1 MSLLLWFL
9 ICVLFILVLLALLR
23 LKFYQHQLDVEAYTK
38 MQLLNKISILKQERY
53 QSKEKRAIT
62 TTYHLNLRN
71 TRQLLNHL
79 LEDFKSDEK
88 IKDFRIITTSQIA
101 PKNPLF
107 PFISEFDFIVITNV
121 GMILMNIKS
130 LKSKTF
136 YHFDSR
142 IPTTDEQ
149 DLNRIVGHYI
159 AHQYH
164 NQFQSD
170 LKTSYTFNEIISEN
184 KITYEFHEY
193 DPYQIADRATQNI
206 QEAVE
211 SFVQVPVSTIGVIY
225 CVDQRGERIDGD
237 AQPYSRIY
245 TSESET
251 DIQYAIQ
258 ALIDTSHTQ
267 LESHTMQ
274 QLVSSFENH
283 HESSKHQ

>member
-23 LKFYQHQLDVEAYTK
+23 LKFYQHKLDVEAYTK
-38 MQLLNKISILKQERY
+38 TQLLNKISILKQERY
-53 QSKEKRAIT
+53 QSKDNRAVT

-71 TRQLLNHL
+71 TRQLLNQL
-79 LEDFKSDEK
+79 LEDFKSEDK

-107 PFISEFDFIVITNV
+107 PLISEFDFIIVTNV

-136 YHFDSR
+136 YHFKGQLPAS
-142 IPTTDEQ
+142 DEH

-164 NQFQSD
+164 TQFQSD

-193 DPYQIADRATQNI
+193 DPYQIAEKSTQNI
-206 QEAVE
+206 QEVVE
-211 SFVQVPVSTIGVIY
+211 SFIQVPVSTIGVIY

-237 AQPYSRIY
+237 AQPFSNIY
-245 TSESET
+245 TTENEK
-251 DIQYAIQ
+251 DIRFAIQ
-258 ALIDTSHTQ
+258 ELVDTSHTQ
-267 LESHTMQ
+267 LESDTMQ
-274 QLVSSFENH
+274 QLVTAFENH
-283 HESSKHQ
+283 HEPKKHH

>member
-9 ICVLFILVLLALLR
+9 ICVLFILVLLAMLR
-23 LKFYQHQLDVEAYTK
+23 LKFYQHKLDVEAYTK
-38 MQLLNKISILKQERY
+38 TQLLNKISILKQERY
-53 QSKEKRAIT
+53 QSKEKHAIT

-71 TRQLLNHL
+71 TRQLLNQL

-88 IKDFRIITTSQIA
+88 IKTFRIITTSQIA

-107 PFISEFDFIVITNV
+107 PLISEFDFIIITNV

-136 YHFDSR
+136 YHFEGHLPS
-142 IPTTDEQ
+142 PDEG
-149 DLNRIVGHYI
+149 DLNHIVGHYI

-164 NQFQSD
+164 DQFQSH

-193 DPYQIADRATQNI
+193 DPYQIAEKATQNI

-211 SFVQVPVSTIGVIY
+211 SFIQVPVSTIGVIY

-237 AQPYSRIY
+237 AQPFSRIY
-245 TSESET
+245 TTENEK
-251 DIQYAIQ
+251 DIRFAIQ
-258 ALIDTSHTQ
+258 ELVDTSHTQ
-267 LESHTMQ
+267 LESDTMQ
-274 QLVSSFENH
+274 RLVTAFENH
-283 HESSKHQ
+283 HEPKKHH